1 MTVEPETLAAQV
13 VRRTLDRPPT
23 LGRSR
28 LICIDGPAGSG
39 KTTLADAVVA
49 AADAHAT
56 TALVHM
62 DDQLDGWG
70 GLPDALPRVARDV
83 LGPLREGRPG
93 HYRRYDWL
101 AERFAETH
109 VVEPVDLVVLEGVGS
124 GSSLW
129 AAGVTTLVWVEAPA
143 DLRLA
148 RGLARDGEEVREQ
161 FVAWMVQEEVLHAR
175 ERTRAR
181 ADLLVDTSLA
191 QPPAGRSST

>member
-1 MTVEPETLAAQV
+1 MTEEPAALPALV

-39 KTTLADAVVA
+39 KTTLADAVVT
-49 AADAHAT
+49 AADAHGS

-62 DDQLDGWG
+62 DDQLDGWE
-70 GLPDALPRVARDV
+70 GLPDALPRVARDL
-83 LGPLREGRPG
+83 LGPLRKSRPG
-93 HYRRYDWL
+93 HYRRYDWV

-129 AAGVTTLVWVEAPA
+129 ARAITTLVWVEAPA

-161 FVAWMVQEEVLHAR
+161 FVAWMAQEEVLHAR

-181 ADLLVDTSLA
+181 ADLLVDGSLA
-191 QPPAGRSST
+191 QPIAGRSST